1 MASDQ
6 NELLS
11 MESGDHGHHDDGHHP
26 PEVPT
31 LQDLNPQDSLTL
43 GLSLLGGLGVTLMM
57 TAGAIGVIQGEAANN
72 SVLGFMFIGGAA
84 AFVAAAA
91 GWAGVTK
98 PWDNFQSVTEGYY
111 DKLEETS
118 SHGHDDDHDDEP
130 PFEREEL
137 DADMLNEATPRS

>member
-11 MESGDHGHHDDGHHP
+11 IESGDHGHHP

-84 AFVAAAA
+84 AFVAAAV

-118 SHGHDDDHDDEP
+118 SHGHDDEP

-137 DADMLNEATPRS
+137 EADMLNEATPRS